1 MSQHT
6 LLQLKMLVQ
15 ASRTRPQ
22 VVICW
27 QRLTLIPCGR
37 QRRQYDVQTRRGQAT
52 KATSSVPLLLS
63 NRLTH
68 LRGSRLSRANRSGL
82 TPKQA
87 CKLHLRISQRHSL
100 GLVCL
105 TNQSKTFSNCLRQRR
120 RLLLG
125 LTSSRHQ
132 SLTTP
137 HLSCPHHH
145 MQFRQIRQ
153 LRQLRQLSLLQWQQK
168 GTSAIDWFSL
178 QLAPVTV
185 SSSMMERIL

>member
-6 LLQLKMLVQ
+6 LLQLKMLAQ
-15 ASRTRPQ
+15 ARCTRPQ

-27 QRLTLIPCGR
+27 QYLTLIPR
-37 QRRQYDVQTRRGQAT
+37 SRHRRQYDVQTRRGQAT

-68 LRGSRLSRANRSGL
+68 LHVSRLSLANRSRGL

-87 CKLHLRISQRHSL
+87 CKLRLRISQRNSL
-100 GLVCL
+100 GSMCL
-105 TNQSKTFSNCLRQRR
+105 TSQSKTFSNCLRQRTL
-120 RLLLG
+120 LLLG

-145 MQFRQIRQ
+145 MQFRQ

-185 SSSMMERIL
+185 SSSMMEKTL